1 MNLVDLNAKKRL
13 VRETSHNQNGRHCRE
28 VVTMIVVR
36 ITMNVLPE
44 KQKELVQ
51 TLLSMIE
58 PMEKE
63 AGCLSYALFC
73 NMEDKNLLNL
83 LEEWQTRKDLD
94 LYLRS
99 EMFGVLLGTKSLLIE
114 PHGIHIYTIHQSEGI
129 EAVHTARGNNHG

>member
-1 MNLVDLNAKKRL
+1 
-13 VRETSHNQNGRHCRE
+13 
-28 VVTMIVVR
+28 MIVVR

-73 NMEDKNLLNL
+73 NMEDKNILNL
-83 LEEWQTRKDLD
+83 LEEWQSRKALD
-94 LYLRS
+94 KHLQS
-99 EMFGVLLGTKSLLIE
+99 DMFGILLGTKSMLIE
-114 PHGIHIYTIHQSEGI
+114 PHGIHIYTINRSEGM
-129 EAVHTARGNNHG
+129 EAVHTARERMPGQVNTLSPPFAAEN

>member
-1 MNLVDLNAKKRL
+1 
-13 VRETSHNQNGRHCRE
+13 
-28 VVTMIVVR
+28 MIVVK

-51 TLLSMIE
+51 TILSMIG

-73 NMEDKNLLNL
+73 NIEDRNLLNL

-94 LYLRS
+94 RHLKS
-99 EMFGVLLGTKSLLIE
+99 EMFGVLLGTKSLLNA
-114 PHGIHIYTIHQSEGI
+114 PHGIHIYTVQRSEGV
-129 EAVHTARGNNHG
+129 EAIHSARGKDHDRA